1 MSHDSFELLRTFD
14 HLGHPR
20 VLVLGDLILDRYTW
34 GNAERVSQEAP
45 VLVLRADKHEARLG
59 GAASVCHL
67 LRGLE
72 AQVTLVG
79 VLGDDEGGR
88 QTRALL
94 TESGVDHHHV
104 LSQVGRPST
113 VKTRFMG
120 RAQNRHPHQIL
131 RVDSEVREPVSEQV
145 QRRLLDQLIPQLA
158 HHQVLLVSDYGKGVC
173 TPWLL
178 QQVMHAARRH
188 NVPVLVDP
196 IRTTDYSPYRG
207 ATYITPNRLEATTAT
222 GIEIRDHRDVCRI
235 GAELCR
241 TLELQAAVVTLDRDG
256 MTIVPRDGG
265 GVQYPTRQRN
275 VYDITGAGDMVLAT
289 LGLCIAGGMK
299 LSDAVKI
306 GNVAGGLEVEK
317 MGCVAVSRQEIRDDI
332 LAAAPKIVEPPK
344 PIIEPMPQRIYEPP
358 MPPPVEPP
366 VTFDPRAKIVTLPE
380 AVAWLGR
387 PGTRSR
393 RVVFT
398 NGCFDLLHVGHTTSL
413 REAASLGDV
422 LVVGLNSDRSVRR
435 LKGEGRPIISE
446 RARAEVLAELS
457 CVDYVI
463 IFDEDTP
470 RRLIEAIRPDVLV
483 KGGTYKPHELVGAD
497 IVSSYGGEV
506 RVTNVV
512 DGVSTTN
519 ILNGVAREGVLHR
532 PHYTGYHPA
541 ARRPA

>member
-1 MSHDSFELLRTFD
+1 MSHETHDLIRTLDS
-14 HLGHPR
+14 LGHPR

-34 GNAERVSQEAP
+34 GNAERISQEAP

-79 VLGDDEGGR
+79 VLGDDDGGR
-88 QTRALL
+88 QTRTLL
-94 TESGVDHHHV
+94 SESGVDHHHV

-113 VKTRFMG
+113 VKTRFIG

-131 RVDSEVREPVSEQV
+131 RVDSEVREPISESL

-158 HHQVLLVSDYGKGVC
+158 HHQVVLVSDYGKGVC

-178 QQVMHAARRH
+178 QQVMHAARRQ
-188 NVPVLVDP
+188 NVPVVVDP
-196 IRTTDYSPYRG
+196 IRSTDYSPYRG
-207 ATYITPNRLEATTAT
+207 ATYITPNRLEAQTAT

-241 TLELQAAVVTLDRDG
+241 SLELQAAVITLDREG

-265 GVQYPTRQRN
+265 GVPYPTRARN

-289 LGLCIAGGMK
+289 LGLCVAAGTSLG
-299 LSDAVKI
+299 DAVRL

-317 MGCVAVSRQEIRDDI
+317 LGCVAVTRDEIREDI
-332 LAAAPKIVEPPK
+332 LASTPKVETPRPVVVEPK
-344 PIIEPMPQRIYEPP
+344 RHYEPP
-358 MPPPVEPP
+358 APPVEPMP
-366 VTFDPRAKIVTLPE
+366 LVDPRTKIVTLPE

-398 NGCFDLLHVGHTTSL
+398 NGCFDLLHIGHTTSL
-413 REAASLGDV
+413 REAASTGDV

-483 KGGTYKPHELVGAD
+483 KGGTYKPHEIVGAD
-497 IVSSYGGEV
+497 VVASYGGEV
-506 RVTNVV
+506 RTTNII

-519 ILNGVAREGVLHR
+519 ILNGNSREGVLHR
-532 PHYTGYHPA
+532 PYYTGYHPA